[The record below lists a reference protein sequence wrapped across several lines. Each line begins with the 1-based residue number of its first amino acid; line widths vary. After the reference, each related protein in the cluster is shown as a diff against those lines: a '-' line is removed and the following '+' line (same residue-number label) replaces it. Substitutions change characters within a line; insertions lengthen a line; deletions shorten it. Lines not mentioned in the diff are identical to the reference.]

1 MDVAEAIAADAIPSA
16 SDVLVIDASE
26 SIQAA
31 LRAWTTI
38 NLAVLQKQLDI
49 QGLEIVENQKESN
62 RSKKE
67 LSDKTKEFRKM
78 SDEEKLK
85 EFKSLLKAYQQEID
99 SIAKR
104 SKTAE
109 AAFLSLYKHLAEA
122 PDPAPLIASLSNHPQ
137 LEQELNV
144 ANEELKVLKAT
155 IAGMERD
162 VASGKASEGVVGSL
176 KSRLANYEAK
186 LDEMVSEKVLAKE
199 IEIKQATDEKIRIY
213 KETEYSLQR
222 QLNLLKDQLSTL
234 QSSHDVTQAKLVDYS
249 SQYDQEVAG
258 KLGELEIVIG
268 DLDRANQRAANVA
281 RENEVLKNE
290 LAALRGDSSAV
301 AASVQSHRH
310 DWQDPATLQRK
321 IKVQDAEIS
330 KLLDE
335 LNKSKTK
342 LNEREAY
349 STRRINELEREMAVK
364 KLETEELREK
374 LLQFDDYERIKRE
387 LDLMKTIEFG
397 AQPLAESGDGLWDE
411 PSSNSSAS
419 EANLEKLLID
429 KNKRLLGEVSTLK
442 DTLDAQNAQLT
453 HTTQDLEHY
462 KLQSETQAKLIA
474 KLEEDVYQL
483 NSVVAGK
490 GKSSVPAPVE
500 DAEMDPLMQINVRS
514 NLSSQPELVP
524 VLGHS
529 VLPVAVPAPIIQ
541 EAPVPAPNSSII
553 PILASQRDRYR
564 QRNTELEEQAKQA
577 VATIAD
583 LKYQMD
589 SLKSDNIKLYEKLR
603 YAESFQST
611 GNNSTTISIS
621 PPSRTINNRSPDD
634 VNSRYNS
641 LYETTLDPFSRF
653 SRSEQASRVQKLN
666 PAEKAALVFT
676 KILVGNKY
684 TRIGFVVYSAV
695 LHLLVFA
702 TLYLLSQWEECRH
715 DHAVPAPVSN
725 VN

>member
-38 NLAVLQKQLDI
+38 NLAVLQKQLDV

-281 RENEVLKNE
+281 REM
-290 LAALRGDSSAV
+290 S
-301 AASVQSHRH
+301 
-310 DWQDPATLQRK
+310 PATLQRK

-397 AQPLAESGDGLWDE
+397 AQSLAESGDGLWDE

-442 DTLDAQNAQLT
+442 VP
-453 HTTQDLEHY
+453 HSHTQDLEHY

-490 GKSSVPAPVE
+490 GGKSSVPAPVE

-541 EAPVPAPNSSII
+541 EAPVPAPNSSI
-553 PILASQRDRYR
+553 DRYR
-564 QRNTELEEQAKQA
+564 QRNTELEEQAKQTA
-577 VATIAD
+577 ATIAD

-695 LHLLVFA
+695 LHLL
-702 TLYLLSQWEECRH
+702 WEECRH